1 MTWTDRFLRSS
12 RRGIWRSLGVKPK
25 GSLVM
30 DRESTVR
37 LSNAQKRDLLGMS
50 AAAMITTAL
59 IAAPMLLPHDSGAPL
74 LVNPSILMAEA
85 IPTPALIPMRSR
97 AVESVSGRMSPVA
110 APRRRRERAVLPSS
124 PVRLASM
131 PIATVAPPVLVAVEA
146 SNARP
151 SKPLGKRLA
160 GLLPGDGTYTVRP
173 FPTIPTERQ

>member
-1 MTWTDRFLRSS
+1 MN
-12 RRGIWRSLGVKPK
+12 P
-25 GSLVM
+25 
-30 DRESTVR
+30 ESTVR

-97 AVESVSGRMSPVA
+97 AVESVSGRMTMTPVA
-110 APRRRRERAVLPSS
+110 APKRRRERAVLPSS

-131 PIATVAPPVLVAVEA
+131 PIATVAAPVLVAVEA

-160 GLLPGDGTYTVRP
+160 GLLTGDGTYTVRP